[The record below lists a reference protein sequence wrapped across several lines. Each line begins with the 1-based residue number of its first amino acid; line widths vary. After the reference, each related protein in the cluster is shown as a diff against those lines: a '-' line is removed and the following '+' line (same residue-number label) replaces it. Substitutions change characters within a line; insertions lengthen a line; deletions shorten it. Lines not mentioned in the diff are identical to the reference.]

1 MLTFQSEPHIF
12 IYQEHLNGL
21 AETTEELKDGPNIIL
36 EYMPTWKSGHFLY
49 VKILF
54 KGGDALCDQVETHD
68 DAWDLFNSDSTIG
81 GA

>member
-36 EYMPTWKSGHFLY
+36 EYMPT
-49 VKILF
+49 
-54 KGGDALCDQVETHD
+54 
-68 DAWDLFNSDSTIG
+68 
-81 GA
+81 